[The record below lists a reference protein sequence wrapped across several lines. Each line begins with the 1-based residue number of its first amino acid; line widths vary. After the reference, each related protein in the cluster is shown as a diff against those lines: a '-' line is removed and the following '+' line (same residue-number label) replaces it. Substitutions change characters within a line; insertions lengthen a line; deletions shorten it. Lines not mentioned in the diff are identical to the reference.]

1 MAPEYVFRYHWSS
14 TNRPLFPLQRRNRR
28 RSMLV
33 RFQTV
38 QNRGNPAVRADHE
51 SRPLNP
57 HIFLAV
63 HALFFHHAVLVADGF
78 VHIRQQGIRQ
88 VIFLFEFLL
97 SRGLVGGNAQ
107 HHSSRPLDLGECV
120 AEPARLNGSTWR
132 VGLGIKKEHHIL
144 AAIVFQCGWLAFFIG
159 KSELRGFIINFH
171 GFPVFIRSMN
181 LYSRSRFLA
190 SAVLVLVCVV
200 AVTAAFAQRRKAHKL
215 RATAVVEV
223 TTDSAGIVGTHIF
236 PVTILDEGSFHDA
249 SIYKATPEPMALDKG
264 IVYEAQSDGIP
275 VGYATVLSSANNKG
289 WTALGKWQAAD
300 EPKKAQAQAPA
311 PATPGD
317 DRPIIHR
324 GDASPSP
331 TPASTPAPGTS
342 DSTTS
347 SPSASASSS
356 DSSSSAAEDAD
367 RPVLR
372 RRSPSP
378 QPEAASTPQPSP
390 PPSTQAPAEGTPAP
404 RVKLPVITSGAKTF
418 VAVSDNESTDIR
430 SFAFKWKPGEEQQME
445 SKMRKLALAQ
455 LPQENAQLNTNS
467 LQNVVM
473 RSFDLDLSNDAVV
486 VFSAEIPGSY
496 LAAGGKGTPGKFI
509 SRYVTVI
516 ARVDFEGVPQKLA
529 SSVTDSSRLD
539 VAPRLELIDAV
550 DVDGDGLAELLFR
563 EYGFDDKS
571 FIIYGVGRSTVT
583 KVFEGASMPLR

>member
-1 MAPEYVFRYHWSS
+1 M
-14 TNRPLFPLQRRNRR
+14 
-28 RSMLV
+28 
-33 RFQTV
+33 
-38 QNRGNPAVRADHE
+38 
-51 SRPLNP
+51 
-57 HIFLAV
+57 
-63 HALFFHHAVLVADGF
+63 
-78 VHIRQQGIRQ
+78 
-88 VIFLFEFLL
+88 
-97 SRGLVGGNAQ
+97 
-107 HHSSRPLDLGECV
+107 
-120 AEPARLNGSTWR
+120 
-132 VGLGIKKEHHIL
+132 
-144 AAIVFQCGWLAFFIG
+144 
-159 KSELRGFIINFH
+159 
-171 GFPVFIRSMN
+171 
-181 LYSRSRFLA
+181 
-190 SAVLVLVCVV
+190 LVLVCAA
-200 AVTAAFAQRRKAHKL
+200 AVTTAFAQRRKAHRL

-223 TTDSAGIVGTHIF
+223 TTDSAGIVATHIF

-249 SIYKATPEPMALDKG
+249 SIYKDTPEPMALDKG

-275 VGYATVLSSANNKG
+275 VGYATVVSSTNNKG
-289 WTALGKWQAAD
+289 WTALGKWQVVD
-300 EPKKAQAQAPA
+300 EPKKAQAPA
-311 PATPGD
+311 PVTPGD

-324 GDASPSP
+324 GGASPSP

-342 DSTTS
+342 DSTSSASVNMPS
-347 SPSASASSS
+347 SPS
-356 DSSSSAAEDAD
+356 DSSSGAPDDAD

-390 PPSTQAPAEGTPAP
+390 TPSTQAPAQGSPAP
-404 RVKLPVITSGAKTF
+404 RTKLPVITSGTKTF
-418 VAVSDNESTDIR
+418 VAVSDNEPTDVR

-445 SKMRKLALAQ
+445 TKMRKLALAQ
-455 LPQENAQLNTNS
+455 LPRENAQLNTGS

-473 RSFDLDLSNDAVV
+473 RSFDLDLSNDAVI

-496 LAAGGKGTPGKFI
+496 LAPGGQSTPGKFI

-583 KVFEGASMPLR
+583 KVFEGASTPLR

>member
-1 MAPEYVFRYHWSS
+1 M
-14 TNRPLFPLQRRNRR
+14 
-28 RSMLV
+28 
-33 RFQTV
+33 
-38 QNRGNPAVRADHE
+38 
-51 SRPLNP
+51 
-57 HIFLAV
+57 
-63 HALFFHHAVLVADGF
+63 
-78 VHIRQQGIRQ
+78 
-88 VIFLFEFLL
+88 
-97 SRGLVGGNAQ
+97 
-107 HHSSRPLDLGECV
+107 
-120 AEPARLNGSTWR
+120 
-132 VGLGIKKEHHIL
+132 
-144 AAIVFQCGWLAFFIG
+144 
-159 KSELRGFIINFH
+159 
-171 GFPVFIRSMN
+171 
-181 LYSRSRFLA
+181 
-190 SAVLVLVCVV
+190 LVLVCAA
-200 AVTAAFAQRRKAHKL
+200 AVTTAFAQRRKAHKL

-223 TTDSAGIVGTHIF
+223 TTDSAGIVATHIF

-249 SIYKATPEPMALDKG
+249 SIYKDTPEPMALDKG

-275 VGYATVLSSANNKG
+275 VGYATVVSSTNNKG
-289 WTALGKWQAAD
+289 WTALGKWQVVD
-300 EPKKAQAQAPA
+300 EPKKAQAPA
-311 PATPGD
+311 PVTPGD

-324 GDASPSP
+324 GGASPSP

-342 DSTTS
+342 DSTSSASVNMPS
-347 SPSASASSS
+347 SPS
-356 DSSSSAAEDAD
+356 DSSSGAPDDAD

-390 PPSTQAPAEGTPAP
+390 TPSTQAPAQGSPAP
-404 RVKLPVITSGAKTF
+404 RTKLPVITSGTKTF
-418 VAVSDNESTDIR
+418 VAVSDNEPTDVR

-445 SKMRKLALAQ
+445 TKMRKLALAQ
-455 LPQENAQLNTNS
+455 LPRENAQLNTGS

-473 RSFDLDLSNDAVV
+473 RSFDLDLSNDAVI

-496 LAAGGKGTPGKFI
+496 LAPGGQSTPGKFI

-583 KVFEGASMPLR
+583 KVFEGASTPLR

>member
-1 MAPEYVFRYHWSS
+1 
-14 TNRPLFPLQRRNRR
+14 
-28 RSMLV
+28 
-33 RFQTV
+33 
-38 QNRGNPAVRADHE
+38 
-51 SRPLNP
+51 
-57 HIFLAV
+57 
-63 HALFFHHAVLVADGF
+63 
-78 VHIRQQGIRQ
+78 
-88 VIFLFEFLL
+88 
-97 SRGLVGGNAQ
+97 
-107 HHSSRPLDLGECV
+107 
-120 AEPARLNGSTWR
+120 
-132 VGLGIKKEHHIL
+132 
-144 AAIVFQCGWLAFFIG
+144 
-159 KSELRGFIINFH
+159 
-171 GFPVFIRSMN
+171 MN

-190 SAVLVLVCVV
+190 SAMLVLVCAA
-200 AVTAAFAQRRKAHKL
+200 AVTTAFAQRRKAHKL

-223 TTDSAGIVGTHIF
+223 TTDSAGIVATHIF

-249 SIYKATPEPMALDKG
+249 SIYKAAPQPMALDNG
-264 IVYEAQSDGIP
+264 IVYEVQKEGIP
-275 VGYATVLSSANNKG
+275 VGYATILSSTNNKG

-300 EPKKAQAQAPA
+300 QPKKAQAPA
-311 PATPGD
+311 PVTTGD

-324 GDASPSP
+324 GDAAPSP

-342 DSTTS
+342 GSTTNTS
-347 SPSASASSS
+347 SASAPSN
-356 DSSSSAAEDAD
+356 DSSSAPDDAD

-372 RRSPSP
+372 RRSPP

-390 PPSTQAPAEGTPAP
+390 TPSTQSPAEGSPVP
-404 RVKLPVITSGAKTF
+404 RTKLPVITSGTKTF
-418 VAVSDNESTDIR
+418 VAVSDNDPTDVR
-430 SFAFKWKPGEEQQME
+430 SFAFKWKPGEQQQME
-445 SKMRKLALAQ
+445 AKMRKLALAQ
-455 LPQENAQLNTNS
+455 LPQENAQLNAGS

-496 LAAGGKGTPGKFI
+496 LAPGGKGAPGKFV

-563 EYGFDDKS
+563 EYGFDEKS
-571 FIIYGVGRSTVT
+571 FIIYGVGRGTVT